1 MLNMWLLLFFF
12 LSFFLLP
19 SIAMSPIPVGLVS
32 FDVRTC
38 TWMPWH
44 LMRKSVSMVE
54 PLCRALFWSLMGII
68 AVSFG
73 DSDVRASYGMASLGL
88 VGTLT
93 EGPQQ
98 QVWTVTVDSFR
109 GKRQRQSSWTL
120 LVIWVGERGDM
131 LGNKC
136 QEPAWCWVQLLM
148 GHPLVQTPLTGAYL
162 ATCFSFQ
169 GPDSFVFQ
177 LLFILRARATHRVTV
192 PQGASGQWTTYN
204 APVWGGP

>member
-1 MLNMWLLLFFF
+1 MWLLLFFF
-12 LSFFLLP
+12 LSFFFLLP

-38 TWMPWH
+38 TLMLWH

-68 AVSFG
+68 AVSFR

-98 QVWTVTVDSFR
+98 QVWTVTVDSVSEAR
-109 GKRQRQSSWTL
+109 GRDRA
-120 LVIWVGERGDM
+120 VGHCLSFG
-131 LGNKC
+131 LG
-136 QEPAWCWVQLLM
+136 
-148 GHPLVQTPLTGAYL
+148 
-162 ATCFSFQ
+162 S
-169 GPDSFVFQ
+169 
-177 LLFILRARATHRVTV
+177 
-192 PQGASGQWTTYN
+192 
-204 APVWGGP
+204 